1 MIVERIS
8 RYIAAPGPPGDN
20 DFAALALL
28 AFAFQFERIAPYRRL
43 CEACGATPATVT
55 SWRQVPAVPA
65 AAFRTLT
72 LATAPAV
79 EVFRSS
85 GTTGGGE
92 GRSVHYHP
100 YPELYRQA
108 VDASFPRFCMPP
120 GAGPRLPILALIPS
134 RELVPDSS
142 L

>member
-1 MIVERIS
+1 MILERIS
-8 RYIAAPGPPGDN
+8 RYIAAPSPPGDN
-20 DFAALALL
+20 DFEALARL

-72 LATAPAV
+72 LAAAPAV

-85 GTTGGGE
+85 GTTGGGAGSGGSGE
-92 GRSVHYHP
+92 GRSVHYQP

-108 VDASFPRFCMPP
+108 IDASF
-120 GAGPRLPILALIPS
+120 
-134 RELVPDSS
+134 
-142 L
+142 